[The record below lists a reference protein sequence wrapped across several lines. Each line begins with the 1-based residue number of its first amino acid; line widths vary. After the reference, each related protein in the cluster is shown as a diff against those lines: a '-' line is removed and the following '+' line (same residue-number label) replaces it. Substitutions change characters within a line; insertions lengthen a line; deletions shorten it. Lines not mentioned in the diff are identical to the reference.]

1 MGIYDR
7 DYMRE
12 RGRDHLKASRRST
25 SGHSG
30 DRLVAWAR
38 WLAIAGSALG
48 AMVYFGKYAVPPNP
62 QIVSPAKP
70 SDNVEQFN
78 KAENAPEPKIDFF
91 RPLSQKEGK

>member
-12 RGRDHLKASRRST
+12 RGRDQLKVSRRFT
-25 SGHSG
+25 SGPSG
-30 DRLVAWAR
+30 DRLIAWAR

-78 KAENAPEPKIDFF
+78 KEEQPSDPKIDFF
-91 RPLSQKEGK
+91 RSLPQKESK